1 MGWFS
6 RERRWRSQPRRMH
19 SEEDAS
25 RTSGRRLIVIRLVV
39 MLLFCALSLQL
50 LRFQVWSGGRY
61 QLKAES
67 NRLRLV
73 TVPAPRGLMYDRN
86 HNPLVRN
93 VASYTAVIVPADLP
107 KGQENDIYYQL
118 SSVIGVPPDQIE
130 QKVADSLKRND
141 PFTPVAIKE
150 QLDQNTVLTLAELR
164 HTLPGVDIRYDTV
177 RQYNDPV
184 LMSHIYGYVGP
195 INPDNLSDYE
205 ARGYQQDDKVGQT
218 GLEYTYEDQLR
229 GTPGKQ
235 QVEVDASGRQLRQLG
250 EIPPK
255 PGNSLVLSIDLDLQQ
270 HITDILQRSLN
281 ETGSDLGVAI
291 MMDVHTG
298 EILAYVSLPNYDVSK
313 FATGISQKDFDALLN
328 APGKPLTDHAIQDA
342 YPPGSTFKVIV
353 GAGALQEGIATTNTT
368 LISHGA
374 FNVTG
379 DPAHPAYVYDWADLG
394 TLDFYHGLAMSSD
407 IYFYCLAGGC
417 PYLPG
422 GGLAKGLGADEI
434 ARWAREFGLDTPTGI
449 DLPNE
454 AAGLIPDTN
463 WAAKNLKNADG
474 SPARWYVGDT
484 YFMGIGQG
492 YDTAT
497 PIQMV
502 RVAAAI
508 ANGGD
513 LLRPHIVRE
522 IDDANGNVVVPPQ
535 KQVVKHIDVSD
546 QNLAI
551 IRQGM
556 QMAVE
561 GGSAA
566 TAFVP
571 GLHIAGKTGTAEFGA
586 AIAKPTGDSENLNPL
601 QNGKY
606 NEHGWFI
613 SFAPY
618 DNPQVALVVFHDN
631 GGGAATAA
639 PTAKKIWDY
648 YFNQYKKG
656 NPNPG
661 ASPTPAAPKPAGG

>member
-1 MGWFS
+1 MGLFS
-6 RERRWRSQPRRMH
+6 RERRWRSQPRRTH
-19 SEEDAS
+19 TEEDAS
-25 RTSGRRLIVIRLVV
+25 RTSSRRLIVVRLAVV
-39 MLLFCALSLQL
+39 LLFCALSLQL
-50 LRFQVWSGGRY
+50 LRFQIWSGGRY

-73 TVPAPRGLMYDRN
+73 TVPPPRGLLYDRN

-107 KGQENDIYYQL
+107 KGQENDVYFQL
-118 SSVIGVPPDQIE
+118 SNVIGVPPDQIQ

-150 QLDQNTVLTLAELR
+150 QLNQNTVLTLAELR

-177 RQYNDPV
+177 RQYSDPV

-235 QVEVDASGRQLRQLG
+235 QIEVDATGRELQQLG
-250 EIPPK
+250 EDPPK

-270 HITDILQRSLN
+270 HVTDILQQSLN
-281 ETGSDLGVAI
+281 QTGSDLGVAI

-298 EILAYVSLPNYDVSK
+298 EILAYASLPNYDVSK
-313 FATGISQKDFDALLN
+313 FASGISQKDFDALLN
-328 APGKPLTDHAIQDA
+328 ATGKPLTDHAIQDA

-353 GAGALQEGIATTNTT
+353 GSGALQEGIATTNTT

-379 DPAHPAYVYDWADLG
+379 DPANPAYVYDWADLG
-394 TLDFYHGLAMSSD
+394 KLDFLHGLAMSSD
-407 IYFYCLAGGC
+407 IYFYCLSGGC
-417 PYLPG
+417 PFLPG
-422 GGLAKGLGADEI
+422 GGLARGLTADRI
-434 ARWAREFGLDTPTGI
+434 AYWAREFGLDTATGI

-454 AAGLIPDTN
+454 VSGLIPDTT

-474 SPARWYVGDT
+474 SPAHWYIGDT

-513 LLRPHIVRE
+513 LLRPHLVRE
-522 IDDANGNVVVPPQ
+522 VDDASGNVVVPPQ
-535 KQVVKHIDVSD
+535 KQVVKHLDVSD
-546 QNLAI
+546 ANLAI

-556 QMAVE
+556 TMAVE

-566 TAFVP
+566 TAFLP
-571 GLHIAGKTGTAEFGA
+571 GQHIAGKTGTAEFGA

-601 QNGKY
+601 QNGTY

-618 DNPQVALVVFHDN
+618 DNPQVALVVFHDK

-661 ASPTPAAPKPAGG
+661 ASPTPASTTPAGG